1 MIDTNIKCVLDA
13 RAEIGECPVWDPA
26 SERLYWVDIP
36 RRLLNRFYPA
46 TGVNETWETPEVI
59 GSFALR
65 DGGGFVLH

>member
-1 MIDTNIKCVLDA
+1 
-13 RAEIGECPVWDPA
+13 
-26 SERLYWVDIP
+26 LYWVDIP

-65 DGGGFVLH
+65 DGGGFVAALKRASIFSMRTP